1 MTTTSILFPKLVP
14 AIVNHLTKQ
23 ATVAKAGE
31 AAEDVADV
39 VETIIVISCLDKGD
53 AAICDAQGIWHSISD
68 YEVAP
73 QFERLVSPRG
83 VTIDDS
89 DFAKDLRVNTLDS
102 IYGRVSEREFNTGY
116 DDENEYLN
124 KLPKSLQLKVVPLS
138 PAEFKSA
145 QIRIVNKVKG
155 HVDRWT
161 SIEELSNPIL
171 LSAVNV
177 IATKDAG
184 NEMTYMPEGDLVCL
198 PISLTISD
206 ELYKHWK
213 YNYPVDEYIDNFAF
227 HLVFD
232 MVK

>member
-1 MTTTSILFPKLVP
+1 MTTTDILYPNLVP
-14 AIVNHLTKQ
+14 ALVTHLTKL

-39 VETIIVISCLDKGD
+39 AETITVISCLDKGD
-53 AAICDAQGIWHSISD
+53 ATICDAQGIWHSISD

-102 IYGRVSEREFNTGY
+102 IYSRMGDKEFNTGY
-116 DDENEYLN
+116 EDEVEYLS
-124 KLPKSLQLKVVPLS
+124 KFPKSLQMKVVPLS

-171 LSAVNV
+171 LSAVSV
-177 IATKDAG
+177 IATKDADK
-184 NEMTYMPEGDLVCL
+184 ELTYMPEGDLVSL
-198 PISLTISD
+198 PISLTIAD

-227 HLVFD
+227 HLIFD